1 MEVSLR
7 RLRNASFDND
17 DYLSSQPLPSIPR
30 ISQINADHDLLHR
43 TVQDACQFAYGT
55 KMVEVW
61 VWDSALSKLFRP
73 DGGWW
78 IDPHWHSE
86 GHATDGS
93 CTFCQFVD
101 KSRNDYIAP
110 PTLSPG
116 VSIPGVLW
124 TDLGHKN
131 RKQKRRDSIPRRR
144 DSTNSRRDSTSSN
157 GDGGFLHQVFGNI
170 SANDDQMERANERIA
185 WRDVKA
191 LAEDPHQ
198 PRTHR
203 LQVIASTNLR

>member
-1 MEVSLR
+1 MS
-7 RLRNASFDND
+7 RLRSASFHSLLGCEVVKSD
-17 DYLSSQPLPSIPR
+17 DKEIPR
-30 ISQINADHDLLHR
+30 IRQISADQDLLHR
-43 TVQDACQFAYGT
+43 TVQDTCQFAYGT

-61 VWDSALSKLFRP
+61 VWNSALSKLFRP

-93 CTFCQFVD
+93 CTFCKFVD
-101 KSRNDYIAP
+101 KSPNDYIAP
-110 PTLSPG
+110 PALSPG

-131 RKQKRRDSIPRRR
+131 RKQKRRDSNPKRR
-144 DSTNSRRDSTSSN
+144 DSNPGN
-157 GDGGFLHQVFGNI
+157 GDGGFLLQALTEARH
-170 SANDDQMERANERIA
+170 DQMERANERIA
-185 WRDVKA
+185 WRDAKA
-191 LAEDPHQ
+191 LLAEDPHQ